1 MIKEGLIQIYTGD
14 GKGKSTAAFGLSLRA
29 AGWGLHTAI
38 VQFMKNGKNC
48 GEIIALANNPLIDVY
63 CFGSGQFLTK
73 NKAPDEKNLEI
84 AQDAMAKARELL
96 ADPSID
102 ILILDEICNAIYFDL
117 TTEAEVLALLN
128 SKRSDQEVILTGQK
142 ATAALLKKADLIT
155 NMQMVKHPYQKG
167 IDARKGIEY

>member
-1 MIKEGLIQIYTGD
+1 M
-14 GKGKSTAAFGLSLRA
+14 
-29 AGWGLHTAI
+29 
-38 VQFMKNGKNC
+38 
-48 GEIIALANNPLIDVY
+48 IDVY